1 MSRFFIDRPIFA
13 WVIAIIIML
22 AGVLAI
28 LSLPIAQYPS
38 IAPPAVSITAAYPGA
53 SAQTLENTVTTVIEE
68 QMKGLDHLEYLSST
82 SDSSGAVTITL
93 TFAQGTNPD
102 IAQVQTQ
109 NKLQLATPLLPTVV
123 QQQGLVV
130 AKAAKNFLMFVGIY
144 SQDGSHN
151 NADLGDIIVSQLQD
165 PLARVSGVGDTQVFG
180 GQYGMR
186 IWLDPYKLQTYALTT
201 ADIKSAIL
209 AQNAQVS
216 AGQIG
221 AAPSPPGQAINA
233 IITSQSR
240 LQTPEQF
247 RQIIVKTNTDGSLVR
262 LNDVGH
268 VELGQDSY
276 NVVSHY
282 NRHPAAG
289 FGIKLA
295 PGANAL
301 QTAEAVKKRVA
312 ELSVSFPPDVKYV
325 YPYDTTPFVKLSI
338 EDVVKTLLEAIV
350 LVFVVMFIFLQNFR
364 ATLIPTIAV
373 PVVLL
378 GTFGVLKVV
387 GYSINTLTMFAMVL
401 AIGLLVDDAIVVVE
415 NVERIMEEDGLSP
428 KDATRKSMDE
438 ITGALIGI
446 ALVLVAVFI
455 PMAFFGGSTG
465 VIYRQFSITLVSAV
479 LLSVFVALSLTPSL
493 CATLLKPKR
502 EARRGAR
509 RGVFDGFFAWFNRTF
524 DRGVHAYEGGLKG
537 IIKHWIPSAVVYLL
551 IVGVLGFLFMR
562 LPTGF
567 LPDEDQGVMFSLV
580 QMPPGST
587 FERTE
592 AVMRGLENHFLDG
605 EKADVD
611 GVFTAT
617 GFSFAGSGQNSGLA
631 FIHLKDWSERK
642 GAANHAPAIAQRAM
656 ASWQGFPDAQVF
668 TVIPPSVQEL
678 GNATGF
684 DLELKDTGGVG
695 HDTLAKAQGMLLG
708 MAAQD
713 HTLVG
718 VRPNG
723 LPDVPQLKWTIDQP
737 RATALG
743 LSIADIND
751 VLSTAF
757 GSSYV
762 DQFIDRGR
770 VKRIYVE
777 GDAPYRSKPEDL
789 QRWYVRGSS
798 GALAPFS
805 AFSTTEWTYGPAQL
819 QRYNGL
825 PSFEILGQPAP
836 GVSSGQALDTV
847 EKMVA
852 KLPKGVGYE
861 WTGLSYEEKAS
872 GSQTTFLYGLS
883 ILVVFLCLAALYE
896 SWSVP
901 VAVLLV
907 IPLGIVGALIG
918 ATLRGFSN
926 DVYFQ
931 VGILTTMGLAAKNA
945 ILIVEFAEGAE
956 REGKAPV
963 EAALEAARLRLR
975 PILMTSLAF
984 IVGVFPLAI
993 STGAGSGSQNDI
1005 GTGVIGGM
1013 LSATVLAIFFVPLAF
1028 VLVQRAFKSKPRQ
1041 DTPAD
1046 RINDANTAEA

>member
-22 AGVLAI
+22 AGALAI
-28 LSLPIAQYPS
+28 TSLPIAQYPAV
-38 IAPPAVSITAAYPGA
+38 APPAVSITATYPGA

-68 QMKGLDHLEYLSST
+68 QLKGLDHLEYLSST
-82 SDSSGAVTITL
+82 SDSSGTVTITL

-109 NKLQLATPLLPTVV
+109 NKLSLATPLLPATV

-130 AKAAKNFLMFVGIY
+130 AKATKNFLMFVGLY
-144 SQDGSHN
+144 SQDDSHN

-165 PLARVSGVGDTQVFG
+165 PLSRVNGVGDTLVFG
-180 GQYGMR
+180 GQYAMR
-186 IWLDPYKLQTYALTT
+186 IWVDPYKLQTYSLTT
-201 ADIKSAIL
+201 SDVKTAIA
-209 AQNAQVS
+209 AQNAQIA

-221 AAPSPPGQAINA
+221 AAPSVPGQALNA
-233 IITSQSR
+233 IITAQSR

-247 RQIIVKTNTDGSLVR
+247 RAIIVKTNPDGSIIHLS
-262 LNDVGH
+262 DVAR

-276 NVVSHY
+276 NVVARY
-282 NRHPAAG
+282 NRHSAAG

-301 QTAEAVKKRVA
+301 QTADAVKKRVA
-312 ELSVSFPPDVKYV
+312 ELSSNFPPDVKYV
-325 YPYDTTPFVKLSI
+325 FPYDTTPFVKLSI
-338 EDVVKTLLEAIV
+338 EDVVKTLFEAII
-350 LVFVVMFIFLQNFR
+350 LVFIVMFLFLQNWR
-364 ATLIPTIAV
+364 ATIIPTIAV

-378 GTFGVLKVV
+378 GTFGVLAIA

-415 NVERIMEEDGLSP
+415 NVERIMEEENLSP
-428 KDATRKSMDE
+428 KEAARKSMDE
-438 ITGALIGI
+438 ITGALVGI

-465 VIYRQFSITLVSAV
+465 VIYRQFSVTIVSAV
-479 LLSVFVALSLTPSL
+479 LLSVAVALILTPAL
-493 CATLLKPKR
+493 CATLLKPPKQAKGR
-502 EARRGAR
+502 RRG
-509 RGVFDGFFAWFNRTF
+509 FFGWFNRTF
-524 DRGVHAYEGGLKG
+524 DKGVHAYEGGLKRM
-537 IIKHWIPSAVVYLL
+537 IKNWIPASIVYLAV
-551 IVGVLGFLFMR
+551 VGVLAFFFLR

-567 LPDEDQGVMFSLV
+567 LPDEDQGVAFTLV
-580 QMPPGST
+580 QLPAGST

-592 AVMRGLENHFLDG
+592 QVLKGVEDHFLDK
-605 EKADVD
+605 EQASVD
-611 GVFTAT
+611 GVFTAA
-617 GFSFAGSGQNSGLA
+617 GFSFAGNGQNSGLA
-631 FIHLKDWSERK
+631 FIHFRDWSERK
-642 GAANHAPAIAQRAM
+642 GAKNRAPAIAGRAM
-656 ASWQGFPDAQVF
+656 AAWQSFPDAQVF

-684 DLELKDTGGVG
+684 DLELEDKANIG
-695 HDTLAKAQGMLLG
+695 HDALAAAQFQLLG
-708 MAAQD
+708 MASKD
-713 HTLVG
+713 PTLVG
-718 VRPNG
+718 VRPNS
-723 LPDVPQLKWTIDQP
+723 LPDVPQLKFTIDGP
-737 RATALG
+737 RATAQG
-743 LSIADIND
+743 LAIADIND

-770 VKRIYVE
+770 VKRIYVQ
-777 GDAPYRSKPEDL
+777 GDAPYRASPDDL
-789 QRWYVRGSS
+789 QKWYVRGST
-798 GALAPFS
+798 GTLAPFS
-805 AFSTTEWTYGPAQL
+805 SFSSVEWTYGPAQL

-825 PSFEILGQPAP
+825 PAFEVLGQPAP

-847 EKMVA
+847 QKMIG

-861 WTGLSYEEKAS
+861 WTGLSYEEKNS
-872 GSQTTFLYGLS
+872 GSQTGFLYGLS

-907 IPLGIVGALIG
+907 IPLGIVGAVLA
-918 ATLRGFSN
+918 ATLRKFNN

-956 REGKAPV
+956 REGKNVV

-984 IVGVFPLAI
+984 IVGVLPLAI

-1013 LSATVLAIFFVPLAF
+1013 ISATLLAIFFVPLAF
-1028 VLVQRAFKSKPRQ
+1028 VLVTRAFGKKPAKT
-1041 DTPAD
+1041 TPAD
-1046 RINDANTAEA
+1046 KLNNANTAKA